1 MLTNINSIN
10 PLLLKT
16 HGAPFPYFNNQD
28 PIGVLI
34 STILSQRN
42 PNERT
47 AKAFQKLQDTYSS
60 WEDVRDADT
69 EAFIQ
74 TIYNVSFPGQKARR
88 IQKALK
94 SITTINNGQLSLD
107 FLKDVTSKTARTWLE
122 KLPGVGPKTSAAI
135 LNFST
140 LNMPALVIDSH
151 HRRVIERIGWLPLG
165 LSDKKAVEWIESH
178 LPEDWTAR
186 DYYDHHEALMYH
198 GQRFCHIKIPD
209 CSTCPIHHLCASKG
223 LGV

>member
-1 MLTNINSIN
+1 MLTNLIQIN

-42 PNERT
+42 PNART
-47 AKAFQKLQDTYSS
+47 AKAFQQLQDTYPS
-60 WEDVRDADT
+60 WEKVRDAET
-69 EAFIQ
+69 EEFVQ
-74 TIYNVSFPGQKARR
+74 TIYSVSFPGQKARR
-88 IQKALK
+88 IQKALH
-94 SITTINNGQLSLD
+94 SITESNNGQLSLS
-107 FLKDVTSKTARTWLE
+107 FLKDMSSSSARKWLE

-165 LSDKKAVEWIESH
+165 LSDKKAVEWMENQ
-178 LPEDWTAR
+178 LPNDWTAR

-198 GQRFCHIKIPD
+198 GQRFCHIKSPACAD
-209 CSTCPIHHLCASKG
+209 CPIHHLCAKVG